1 MTTSA
6 QARALQTELEAI
18 AARSLAQVVLIE
30 PPPQTEPALLGP
42 PVPILALDAL
52 QDPARAELMALAA
65 PVAVRPRVE
74 AALLRDTILRLCS
87 GRPLGL
93 QVLAQLLQREPDH
106 LRRRTLAAMV
116 HQGLLR
122 ADPCSPL
129 DPRLVYSSADA
140 ILTS

>member
-18 AARSLAQVVLIE
+18 AARSLAQVVPIE
-30 PPPQTEPALLGP
+30 PPPQTAPALLGP

-87 GRPLGL
+87 GRSLGL

-116 HQGLLR
+116 RQGLLR

-129 DPRLVYSSADA
+129 DPRLVYSSADPV
-140 ILTS
+140 LTS